1 MKRFTFVW
9 VLIALF
15 FVGCKNN
22 NSNNPFS
29 GSASGQQEANEVI
42 EYHNKALKLYRTYN
56 DSYINKGVEYIQ
68 SAQTYVANVAT
79 GAVAIK
85 PMKPI
90 FAIIAPT
97 QENKEAPKGFGDK
110 QAIIQK
116 AMEEMKRNA
125 LAMHNLIEAIT
136 SYLDAEDYKD
146 DNGKKLKDSEKTAEE
161 YATTF
166 SKNAKILFDTMNPIV
181 AQAEESTLE
190 DHPLKDH
197 ILSAKSLVAQTE
209 NFISEVETQAENE
222 RLDTVKLQSLYTAIE
237 EHLAKNE
244 KLTIEDK
251 EFANRKSSFE
261 FFNKCVN
268 EYLGSARKLIRNAK
282 EAKEF
287 SERDYRELNSN
298 YNQLINAYNNFVD

>member
-1 MKRFTFVW
+1 
-9 VLIALF
+9 
-15 FVGCKNN
+15 
-22 NSNNPFS
+22 
-29 GSASGQQEANEVI
+29 
-42 EYHNKALKLYRTYN
+42 
-56 DSYINKGVEYIQ
+56 
-68 SAQTYVANVAT
+68 
-79 GAVAIK
+79 
-85 PMKPI
+85 
-90 FAIIAPT
+90 
-97 QENKEAPKGFGDK
+97 
-110 QAIIQK
+110 
-116 AMEEMKRNA
+116 
-125 LAMHNLIEAIT
+125 
-136 SYLDAEDYKD
+136 
-146 DNGKKLKDSEKTAEE
+146 
-161 YATTF
+161 
-166 SKNAKILFDTMNPIV
+166 MNPIV

-197 ILSAKSLVAQTE
+197 ILSAKSLVTQTE